1 MQSGHPNR
9 QAAYKL
15 DGMME
20 ERFTTFRFFSPLPM
34 HERVPDFPHC
44 GRCTAAFILQ
54 NGKQRPGGD
63 VAPGA
68 DRHIDVAPD
77 AVSSTAASLNNLV
90 QMHRDG
96 HLDAE
101 EFRAAKRRMLHMH

>member
-44 GRCTAAFILQ
+44 GRCTAAFILE

-68 DRHIDVAPD
+68 GRHIVVAPD
-77 AVSSTAASLNNLV
+77 AVASTAAGLNNLV